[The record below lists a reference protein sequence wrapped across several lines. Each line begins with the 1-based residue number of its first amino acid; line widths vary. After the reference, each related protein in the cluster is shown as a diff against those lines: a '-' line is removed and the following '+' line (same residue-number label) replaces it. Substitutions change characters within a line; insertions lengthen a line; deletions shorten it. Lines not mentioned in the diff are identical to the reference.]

1 VYNNREVIS
10 MCMIR
15 KNITLPEDDYKTI
28 KDFSQKLGISFSEF
42 LRTNAL
48 NAIKKSESLDL
59 LEFLDT
65 HCSFVSEEE
74 QIDLNTVL
82 LDNHIDLNS
91 SKGKQLSL
99 DELL

>member
-1 VYNNREVIS
+1 

-15 KNITLPEDDYKTI
+15 KNITLPEDDYEAI
-28 KDFSQKLGISFSEF
+28 KKFSQKLGISFSEF

-48 NAIKKSESLDL
+48 DVIKKSENLDL
-59 LEFLDT
+59 LEFLDV

-74 QIDLNTVL
+74 QMNLNTVL

-91 SKGKQLSL
+91 SKGKLLSL